1 MKRNKTCIL
10 LCIIMAISSGFSEV
24 IFSGD
29 QDGYIEEGEYLA
41 TGPIT
46 VKAGKTLTFAPGCI
60 IRFKQYAGLTVY
72 GTLKCA
78 GTPGKPVVFTSNNH
92 RPSSGSQAKAPT
104 SFDWNGIIVFDS
116 AASIDLKYVRVVYG
130 TFGIDVKSSASHIA
144 LKQVVFTENGRGGLT
159 VNGNQVEVKDNEPFS
174 FVQPVPVVV
183 NSVNTLEHTGA
194 SAAKASTHNMF
205 PWKMS
210 IRIASGTV
218 ALAGI
223 AAGSYYYYR
232 ASKNQDSFESS
243 TTTNEADSYQHKRN
257 DARKYSTIGSI
268 VAGLGCAGFAV
279 TFCF

>member
-1 MKRNKTCIL
+1 
-10 LCIIMAISSGFSEV
+10 MAMSSGFSEV
-24 IFSGD
+24 VFSGN

-78 GTPGKPVVFTSNNH
+78 GTAGKPVVFTSNNH
-92 RPSSGSQAKAPT
+92 RPSSGKAPET
-104 SFDWNGIIVFDS
+104 PGPFDWNGITAVDS
-116 AASIDLKYVRVVYG
+116 EASIDFQYVRVAYG
-130 TFGIDVKSSASHIA
+130 TCGIDIKSTASNIA
-144 LKQVVFTENGRGGLT
+144 LKQVVFTENGRSSVTVGGKILD
-159 VNGNQVEVKDNEPFS
+159 VKDNVPYF
-174 FVQPVPVVV
+174 FIQPVSLSPVDTVKTAV
-183 NSVNTLEHTGA
+183 KSD
-194 SAAKASTHNMF
+194 SAAQTVPHKKF
-205 PWKMS
+205 PWKIS
-210 IRIASGTV
+210 LRIASGTI
-218 ALAGI
+218 AAAGI

-268 VAGLGCAGFAV
+268 VAVLGCAGFAV